1 MLPFIKR
8 ISRTQ
13 SKRSGNGAD
22 HEAMQIEH
30 LCSVISRSK
39 FFDREFYLSQV
50 SRATLSGMDPVQHYA
65 CLGALA
71 GLDPGPRFSTNA
83 YLSANPDVAASGM
96 NALVHYELYGRAE
109 GRTCDPKINSRD
121 LEKKTNAM
129 KIVVVG
135 SCQSAAVANFLSLLL
150 PGHGIEL
157 RVGDADMSD
166 LAATDVIL
174 LQSGTKAAFT
184 DREIKPAAKIITW
197 PLIIFN
203 GFHPDIVYID
213 PAIHSPTGGWHSSI
227 CLASWKS
234 GLSIEATQSLFRK
247 DVFEALGF
255 FSHYEQAKAWLVWH
269 LNQTGFPGE
278 RLVAKWCKSG
288 CFMYGINHPK
298 LHVLA
303 DLSEVIVEKLGLEP
317 QLRNP
322 EEYISDNMLI
332 SASWPVFPPLSE
344 ALGLGPSQYRFKEPN
359 PAGWRVGRVHDLAS
373 FIRASFEIYEKYP
386 QESLVAA
393 RLNEPGYVD
402 IKSYV
407 KSGPVADED
416 RPLSPYSGLADYQFW
431 RRAIER
437 TPLRSVDPVV
447 AGKFKLKKSD
457 RVATAGSCF
466 AQHISRTLESSGLN
480 YYVAEPTPPGMA
492 GEEGISKNYGVF
504 SARFGNLY
512 TARQLLQ
519 LFDRAYNRFVPKDSA
534 WKRHDGRWADPFRPA
549 IEPEGFAT
557 AQDVE
562 DARTEHFS
570 AVRSMF
576 ETLDVFVFTLGLTE
590 GWRSRFDG
598 AVFPLAPGVVA
609 GAMDDQSYEFIN
621 FGVAETAG
629 DLNAFIERLRSV
641 NRKSRIILTV
651 SPVPLIA
658 TYEDRH
664 VLVSTTYSKSVL
676 RAAAEEVVLQNED
689 VAYFPSYEIITG
701 AFNRGAYF
709 EDDLRSVRAEG
720 VEHVMSL
727 FLSHYTDTTSIRPET
742 AGSIVAREAE
752 AGMHVVC
759 DEVWMDV

>member
-30 LCSVISRSK
+30 LCAVISGSK

-109 GRTCDPKINSRD
+109 GRRLPRTDSRD
-121 LEKKTNAM
+121 LVKNINAM
-129 KIVVVG
+129 KIGVVG
-135 SCQSAAVANFLSLLL
+135 SCQSAGLANCLSLLL
-150 PGHGIEL
+150 PGHQIEV
-157 RVGDADMSD
+157 RNGDADLSD
-166 LAATDVIL
+166 LASTDVIL
-174 LQSGTKAAFT
+174 LQSGTEAAFT
-184 DREIKPAAKIITW
+184 DNKLNPAAKIIMW
-197 PLIIFN
+197 PLIIFT

-213 PAIHSPTGGWHSSI
+213 PTIESPTGGWHSSI
-227 CLASWKS
+227 CLASWKF
-234 GLSIEATQSLFRK
+234 GLSVEATQSLFRK

-278 RLVAKWCKSG
+278 SLVAKWCKSG
-288 CFMYGINHPK
+288 CFMYGMNHPK

-322 EEYISDNMLI
+322 QEYIFDNMLM
-332 SASWPVFPPLSE
+332 SASWSVYPPLSK
-344 ALGLGPSQYRFKEPN
+344 ALGLGPSQYRFKEQN

-373 FIRASFEIYEKYP
+373 FIRASFEIYETYP
-386 QESLVAA
+386 QERLVAD
-393 RLNEPGYVD
+393 RLSQPGYMNL
-402 IKSYV
+402 KSFV
-407 KSGPVADED
+407 KIGPVVKGDG
-416 RPLSPYSGLADYQFW
+416 PLSPYSGLADYQFW

-437 TPLRSVDPVV
+437 TPFGRVDPVV

-480 YYVAEPTPPGMA
+480 YYVAESAPPEMA
-492 GEEGISKNYGVF
+492 REDGVAKNYGVF

-519 LFDRAYNRFVPKDSA
+519 LFDRAYNRFIPKDCA
-534 WKRHDGRWADPFRPA
+534 WTRHDGGWADPFRPT

-562 DARTEHFS
+562 DARIEHFS

-590 GWRSRFDG
+590 GWRSRIDG

-609 GAMDDQSYEFIN
+609 GAMDDQNYEFIN

-759 DEVWMDV
+759 DEVWMDI